1 LPRSR
6 PAVTLPAVGP
16 ATVAIFRMMLF
27 SDARLIER
35 GTRTKV
41 QRGNMEIRNVCVLG
55 AGIMGSGITQVIA
68 EAGYNVNMRDI
79 EDRFVQKGHD
89 AIRKNLERAVSKG
102 KMQASDAEAVTGRI
116 KGMTDLKEAASGAQI
131 VIEAVIEVMSLKLD
145 VFKELDSI
153 CQSGTI
159 FCSNTSGLSIT
170 EMASAT
176 KRPDSFIG
184 MHFFNPVPVMK
195 LVELTRG
202 FLTSDATYAI
212 ARSFV
217 EKTGKTPIEVKEAP
231 GFAVNRILCPMLNE
245 AIFAL
250 AEGIASA
257 EDLDRGMVLGANHPI
272 GPLALCDM
280 VGLDT
285 LLHVMEGLHRD
296 LGEDKYRPA
305 PLLRKMVRAG
315 YLGRKTGK
323 GFFDYTK
330 QP

>member
-1 LPRSR
+1 
-6 PAVTLPAVGP
+6 
-16 ATVAIFRMMLF
+16 
-27 SDARLIER
+27 
-35 GTRTKV
+35 
-41 QRGNMEIRNVCVLG
+41 
-55 AGIMGSGITQVIA
+55 MGSGIAQLVA
-68 EAGYNVNMRDI
+68 EAGFNVNLNDV
-79 EDRFVQKGHD
+79 EDRFVQKGL
-89 AIRKNLERAVSKG
+89 ATITKNLERAVSKG
-102 KMQASDAEAVTGRI
+102 KVQASDAEAVMGRI
-116 KGMTDLKEAASGAQI
+116 KGITNLKDAASDAHM
-131 VIEAVIEVMSLKLD
+131 VIEAVIEVMGVKRE

-153 CQSGTI
+153 CQPGTI

-170 EMASAT
+170 EMASVT
-176 KRPDSFIG
+176 KRPEGFIG

-202 FLTSDATYAI
+202 FLTSDATFGLAKG
-212 ARSFV
+212 FV

-245 AIFAL
+245 AVFAL

-257 EDLDRGMVLGANHPI
+257 EDIDRGMVMGANHPI
-272 GPLALCDM
+272 GPLALSDM

-285 LLHVMEGLHRD
+285 LLHVMEGLHKE

-330 QP
+330 